1 MAKLIICTGKK
12 CCKRGSP
19 ELFQNLQRVLAGQ
32 VEVRET
38 KCQKQCKYGCVVVL
52 KGNKEKRWLG
62 LTPGDTEKLHHKV
75 KKRLQKWRA
84 T

>member
-1 MAKLIICTGKK
+1 VAKLIICTGKK

-19 ELFQNLQRVLAGQ
+19 ELLQNLQQVFAGQ

-38 KCQKQCKYGCVVVL
+38 KCQKQCKHGCVVVL
-52 KGNKEKRWLG
+52 TGKKEKWWLG
-62 LTPGDTEKLHHKV
+62 LTPGDTEKLHLKV
-75 KKRLQKWRA
+75 KKRLQKWNA